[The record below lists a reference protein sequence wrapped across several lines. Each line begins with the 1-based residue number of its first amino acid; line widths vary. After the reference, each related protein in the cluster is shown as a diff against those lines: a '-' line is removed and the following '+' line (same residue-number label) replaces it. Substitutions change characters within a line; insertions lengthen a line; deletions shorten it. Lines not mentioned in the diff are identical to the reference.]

1 MLPVKIAGLGTYL
14 PERRITSAE
23 LEGELRLEPGWI
35 ERVTGVAERRRADSE
50 TVVDMAAA
58 AAHVALRKADL
69 APESIDLII
78 GASSSPLQ
86 AIPCTAAFVQQ
97 ALKLPGG
104 RSACFDVNA
113 TCVSFLV
120 ALHTAAQL
128 VAGGCSRCAL
138 VFSSEKTAFTL
149 NRNEPESA
157 VLMGDGAAAAL
168 VVPAL
173 PGEESCLH
181 LARFATYSSGV
192 HLTEAAGGGT
202 LHHPN
207 DPNTT
212 REMNTFH
219 MDGPGVFKLV
229 LRHLGPFIEQFL
241 ADVGWRHEDVEV
253 LVPHQ
258 PSGPGVRLLTHRY
271 GFKPEQVFLNLA
283 TRGNCIAASLPIALS
298 EAVDAGR
305 LQRGQRVFLLGTGA
319 GLTLA
324 AVALTF

>member
-14 PERRITSAE
+14 PEQRISNAQLERE
-23 LEGELRLEPGWI
+23 LGLNPGWI
-35 ERVTGVAERRRADSE
+35 ERATGVVERRRAGRE

-58 AAHVALRKADL
+58 AARMALRNADL
-69 APESIDLII
+69 SPHSIDYVI

-86 AIPCTAAFVQQ
+86 AIPCTAAFVHR
-97 ALKLPGG
+97 ALELPQG

-120 ALHTAAQL
+120 GLHTAAQL
-128 VAGGCSRCAL
+128 IAAGANSVL
-138 VFSSEKTAFTL
+138 IFSSEKTSFTL
-149 NRNEPESA
+149 NHNEPESA
-157 VLMGDGAAAAL
+157 VLMGDGAAAA
-168 VVPAL
+168 VIVPAI
-173 PGEESCLH
+173 PHEASSLH
-181 LARFATYSSGV
+181 LARFVTHSSGV
-192 HLTEAAGGGT
+192 RLTEARGGGT

-207 DPNTT
+207 DPATT

-241 ADVGWRHEDVEV
+241 ADVGWSRADVDL

-258 PSGPGVRLLTHRY
+258 ASGPGVRLLTHRY
-271 GFKPEQVFLNLA
+271 GFNPEQVFLNLP

-298 EAVDAGR
+298 EAVEAGR
-305 LQRGQRVFLLGTGA
+305 VQRGQRLMLLGTGA

-324 AVALTF
+324 AIALTF